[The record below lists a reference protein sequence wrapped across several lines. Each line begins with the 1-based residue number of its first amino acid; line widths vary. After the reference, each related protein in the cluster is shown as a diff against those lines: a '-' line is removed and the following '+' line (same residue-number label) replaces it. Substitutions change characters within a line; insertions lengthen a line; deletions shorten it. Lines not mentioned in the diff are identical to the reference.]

1 VGAAVRPRQGRSGK
15 PQSDPTGAYALPS
28 SQDGLSLKFLPKE
41 RQRGTTSNG
50 FERGRVKMGRGGR
63 LVAILA
69 LYDPFFG
76 KDWVKV
82 HATGVLDGMIV

>member
-1 VGAAVRPRQGRSGK
+1 VRPRQGRSGK

-28 SQDGLSLKFLPKE
+28 SQVDWILLKNLPRE

-69 LYDPFFG
+69 LYDPPFG

-82 HATGVLDGMIV
+82 HATGVLGRMIV